1 MEGMVF
7 LSILL
12 NELISFLFMEGKHPH
27 TSMKP
32 KSMKIPTNPKQGF
45 LSEEYAEGTLNI
57 EQLCTFLNV
66 TMFHLLE

>member
-1 MEGMVF
+1 MEGIVF

-32 KSMKIPTNPKQGF
+32 KSMKILTNPKQGF
-45 LSEEYAEGTLNI
+45 LWEEFPEGILNI
-57 EQLCTFLNV
+57 EQLCTFR
-66 TMFHLLE
+66 M